1 MYALADCNNFF
12 VSCERVFRP
21 DLWNKPVLVLSGNDG
36 CVVSRSNEVK
46 ALGIKMGVPL
56 YQIRDLVEKHHIA
69 CFSSNFSL
77 YGDLSARVMSLLR
90 NHTTRFE
97 QYSIDEGFI
106 TLDHV
111 SPAERKTYCE
121 NLVREIYQGTGIPV
135 SMGIAPSKTLCKVAS
150 KYAKKFPGYNGA
162 CMIDTDEKRLKA
174 LAKFEIG
181 DVWGVGRQ
189 TAAKLAALGI
199 STALQFAE
207 MSESRVQSLLHKPG
221 LLTWRELHGIDCIDT
236 SEMVSKQSITTSR
249 TFANPITTLP
259 LMEQQLANFCDT
271 CARKLRMQKSLCAQ
285 LIVFAYTSRFR
296 TDIEQCQIVQTVNL
310 SIPTSDTR
318 ELLSYML
325 NAFRPYFREG
335 VQFKKAGVIFS
346 RIVPEGSVVAYLF
359 DERDRTRDAC
369 SAPSTRY
376 ATRRDAT
383 LSCLPPNC
391 LTCPDLSGTF
401 PNPPIHP
408 KSKPHRSINRSTKAR
423 ATPPNCRR
431 CLQSAYNPRCGLAE
445 EGVESRIFCPPP
457 LVFSRIV
464 RLSPQAM
471 SKQKETA

>member
-21 DLWNKPVLVLSGNDG
+21 DLWDKPVLVLSGNDG

-90 NHTTRFE
+90 KHTTRFE

-174 LAKFEIG
+174 LAGFEVG

-285 LIVFAYTSRFR
+285 LIVFAHTSRFR

-346 RIVPEGSVVAYLF
+346 RIVPEGSVVADLF
-359 DERDRTRDAC
+359 DERDRTRDAALQRTIDKIREKAGRNAILLATQLPT
-369 SAPSTRY
+369 SKEQAAQVYKSEHQSPRY
-376 ATRRDAT
+376 TT
-383 LSCLPPNC
+383 ELSQV
-391 LTCPDLSGTF
+391 LT
-401 PNPPIHP
+401 I
-408 KSKPHRSINRSTKAR
+408 
-423 ATPPNCRR
+423 
-431 CLQSAYNPRCGLAE
+431 
-445 EGVESRIFCPPP
+445 RI
-457 LVFSRIV
+457 
-464 RLSPQAM
+464 
-471 SKQKETA
+471 

>member
-1 MYALADCNNFF
+1 M
-12 VSCERVFRP
+12 
-21 DLWNKPVLVLSGNDG
+21 
-36 CVVSRSNEVK
+36 
-46 ALGIKMGVPL
+46 
-56 YQIRDLVEKHHIA
+56 EKHHIA

-90 NHTTRFE
+90 KHTTRFE

-111 SPAERKTYCE
+111 PPAERKTYCE

-221 LLTWRELHGIDCIDT
+221 LLTWRELHGIDCIKISGTQASSPAEGSNCKLSNCQIQASSPAERSNCKLSNCQIQASSPAEDS

-346 RIVPEGSVVAYLF
+346 RIVPEGSVVADLF
-359 DERDRTRDAC
+359 DERDRTRDAALQRTIDKIRDK
-369 SAPSTRY
+369 SGRNAILL
-376 ATRRDAT
+376 ATQLPN
-383 LSCLPPNC
+383 LS
-391 LTCPDLSGTF
+391 
-401 PNPPIHP
+401 
-408 KSKPHRSINRSTKAR
+408 RSIGNLPQSTGTSKEQA
-423 ATPPNCRR
+423 AQVYKSEH
-431 CLQSAYNPRCGLAE
+431 QSPCYTTELSQ
-445 EGVESRIFCPPP
+445 VLTIRI
-457 LVFSRIV
+457 
-464 RLSPQAM
+464 
-471 SKQKETA
+471 

>member
-21 DLWNKPVLVLSGNDG
+21 DLWDKPVLVLSGNDG

-90 NHTTRFE
+90 KHTTRFE

-285 LIVFAYTSRFR
+285 LIVFAHTSRFR

-346 RIVPEGSVVAYLF
+346 RIVPEGSVVADLF
-359 DERDRTRDAC
+359 DERNRTRDAALQRTIDKIRDK
-369 SAPSTRY
+369 SGRNAILL
-376 ATRRDAT
+376 ATQLPTSKEQAAQVYKSEHQSPCYT
-383 LSCLPPNC
+383 TELSQI
-391 LTCPDLSGTF
+391 LT
-401 PNPPIHP
+401 I
-408 KSKPHRSINRSTKAR
+408 
-423 ATPPNCRR
+423 
-431 CLQSAYNPRCGLAE
+431 
-445 EGVESRIFCPPP
+445 RI
-457 LVFSRIV
+457 
-464 RLSPQAM
+464 
-471 SKQKETA
+471 

>member
-21 DLWNKPVLVLSGNDG
+21 DLWDKPVLVLSGNDG

-90 NHTTRFE
+90 KHTTRFE

-111 SPAERKTYCE
+111 PPAERKTYCE

-162 CMIDTDEKRLKA
+162 CMIDTEEKRLKA

-285 LIVFAYTSRFR
+285 LIVFAHTSRFR

-346 RIVPEGSVVAYLF
+346 RIVPEGSVVADLF
-359 DERDRTRDAC
+359 DERDRTRDAALQRTIDKIREKAGRNAILLATQLPT
-369 SAPSTRY
+369 SKEQAAQVYKSEHQSPRY
-376 ATRRDAT
+376 TT
-383 LSCLPPNC
+383 ELSQV
-391 LTCPDLSGTF
+391 LT
-401 PNPPIHP
+401 I
-408 KSKPHRSINRSTKAR
+408 
-423 ATPPNCRR
+423 
-431 CLQSAYNPRCGLAE
+431 
-445 EGVESRIFCPPP
+445 RI
-457 LVFSRIV
+457 
-464 RLSPQAM
+464 
-471 SKQKETA
+471 

>member
-21 DLWNKPVLVLSGNDG
+21 DLWGKPVLVLSGNDG

-111 SPAERKTYCE
+111 APAERKTYCE

-174 LAKFEIG
+174 LAGFEVG

-285 LIVFAYTSRFR
+285 LIVFAHTSRFR

-346 RIVPEGSVVAYLF
+346 RIVPEGSVVADLF
-359 DERDRTRDAC
+359 DERDRTRDAALQRTIDKIRDKAGRNAILLATQLPFLPQ
-369 SAPSTRY
+369 STGNLSPSTE
-376 ATRRDAT
+376 TMPPSSET
-383 LSCLPPNC
+383 LPQSTGNLSRSIGTSKDQAAQVYKSEHQSPHY
-391 LTCPDLSGTF
+391 TTDLSQILT
-401 PNPPIHP
+401 I
-408 KSKPHRSINRSTKAR
+408 
-423 ATPPNCRR
+423 
-431 CLQSAYNPRCGLAE
+431 
-445 EGVESRIFCPPP
+445 
-457 LVFSRIV
+457 
-464 RLSPQAM
+464 RL
-471 SKQKETA
+471 

>member
-21 DLWNKPVLVLSGNDG
+21 DLWDKPVLVLSGNDG

-90 NHTTRFE
+90 KHTTRFE

-111 SPAERKTYCE
+111 PPAERKTYCE

-174 LAKFEIG
+174 LAKFEVG

-285 LIVFAYTSRFR
+285 LIVFAHTSRFR

-346 RIVPEGSVVAYLF
+346 RIVPEGSVVADLF
-359 DERDRTRDAC
+359 DERDRTRDAALQRTIDKIREKAGRNAILLATKLPT
-369 SAPSTRY
+369 SKEQAAQVYKSEHQSPRY
-376 ATRRDAT
+376 TT
-383 LSCLPPNC
+383 ELSQV
-391 LTCPDLSGTF
+391 LT
-401 PNPPIHP
+401 I
-408 KSKPHRSINRSTKAR
+408 
-423 ATPPNCRR
+423 
-431 CLQSAYNPRCGLAE
+431 
-445 EGVESRIFCPPP
+445 RI
-457 LVFSRIV
+457 
-464 RLSPQAM
+464 
-471 SKQKETA
+471 

>member
-21 DLWNKPVLVLSGNDG
+21 DLWDKPVLVLSGNDG

-90 NHTTRFE
+90 KHTTRFE

-111 SPAERKTYCE
+111 PPAERKTYCE

-135 SMGIAPSKTLCKVAS
+135 SMGIAPSKTICKVAS

-162 CMIDTDEKRLKA
+162 CMIDSDEKRLKA

-207 MSESRVQSLLHKPG
+207 MSESRVQSLLNKPG

-271 CARKLRMQKSLCAQ
+271 CARKLRMQKSLCTQ

-346 RIVPEGSVVAYLF
+346 RIVPEGSRFIGTLF
-359 DERDRTRDAC
+359 DERDRTRDAALQRTIDKIRDKAGRNAILLATQLPT
-369 SAPSTRY
+369 SKEQAAQVYKSEHQSPRY
-376 ATRRDAT
+376 TT
-383 LSCLPPNC
+383 ELSQV
-391 LTCPDLSGTF
+391 LT
-401 PNPPIHP
+401 I
-408 KSKPHRSINRSTKAR
+408 
-423 ATPPNCRR
+423 
-431 CLQSAYNPRCGLAE
+431 
-445 EGVESRIFCPPP
+445 RI
-457 LVFSRIV
+457 
-464 RLSPQAM
+464 
-471 SKQKETA
+471 

>member
-21 DLWNKPVLVLSGNDG
+21 DLWDKPVLVLSGNDG
-36 CVVSRSNEVK
+36 CVISRSNEVK

-90 NHTTRFE
+90 KHTTRFE

-111 SPAERKTYCE
+111 PPAERKTYCE

-207 MSESRVQSLLHKPG
+207 MSENRVQSLLHKPG

-285 LIVFAYTSRFR
+285 LIVFAHTSRFR

-325 NAFRPYFREG
+325 NACRPYFREG

-346 RIVPEGSVVAYLF
+346 RIVPEGAGVADLF
-359 DERDRTRDAC
+359 DERNRTRDA
-369 SAPSTRY
+369 ALQRTIDKI
-376 ATRRDAT
+376 RD
-383 LSCLPPNC
+383 
-391 LTCPDLSGTF
+391 
-401 PNPPIHP
+401 
-408 KSKPHRSINRSTKAR
+408 KA
-423 ATPPNCRR
+423 
-431 CLQSAYNPRCGLAE
+431 
-445 EGVESRIFCPPP
+445 ES
-457 LVFSRIV
+457 S
-464 RLSPQAM
+464 
-471 SKQKETA
+471 

>member
-111 SPAERKTYCE
+111 PPAERKTYCE

-285 LIVFAYTSRFR
+285 LIVFAHTSRFR

-346 RIVPEGSVVAYLF
+346 RIVPEGSVVADLF
-359 DERDRTRDAC
+359 DERNRTRDAALQRTIDKIRDKAGRNAILLATQLPT
-369 SAPSTRY
+369 SKEQAAQVYKSEHQSPRY
-376 ATRRDAT
+376 TT
-383 LSCLPPNC
+383 ELSQV
-391 LTCPDLSGTF
+391 LT
-401 PNPPIHP
+401 I
-408 KSKPHRSINRSTKAR
+408 
-423 ATPPNCRR
+423 
-431 CLQSAYNPRCGLAE
+431 
-445 EGVESRIFCPPP
+445 RI
-457 LVFSRIV
+457 
-464 RLSPQAM
+464 
-471 SKQKETA
+471 

>member
-21 DLWNKPVLVLSGNDG
+21 DLWDKPVLVLSGNDG

-90 NHTTRFE
+90 KHTTRFE

-106 TLDHV
+106 PLDHV
-111 SPAERKTYCE
+111 APAERKTYCE

-285 LIVFAYTSRFR
+285 LIVFAHTSRFR

-346 RIVPEGSVVAYLF
+346 RIVPEGSVVADLF
-359 DERDRTRDAC
+359 DERDRTRDAALQRTIDKIRDK
-369 SAPSTRY
+369 SGRNAILLATQLPTSKEQAAQVYKSEHQSPRY
-376 ATRRDAT
+376 TT
-383 LSCLPPNC
+383 ELSQV
-391 LTCPDLSGTF
+391 LT
-401 PNPPIHP
+401 I
-408 KSKPHRSINRSTKAR
+408 
-423 ATPPNCRR
+423 
-431 CLQSAYNPRCGLAE
+431 
-445 EGVESRIFCPPP
+445 RI
-457 LVFSRIV
+457 
-464 RLSPQAM
+464 
-471 SKQKETA
+471 

>member
-21 DLWNKPVLVLSGNDG
+21 DLWDKPVLVLSGNDG
-36 CVVSRSNEVK
+36 CVISRSNEVK

-90 NHTTRFE
+90 KHTTRFE

-111 SPAERKTYCE
+111 PPAERKTYCE

-162 CMIDTDEKRLKA
+162 CMIDTDEKRMKA
-174 LAKFEIG
+174 LSGFEVG

-285 LIVFAYTSRFR
+285 LIVFAHTSRFR

-346 RIVPEGSVVAYLF
+346 RIVPEGSVVADLF
-359 DERDRTRDAC
+359 DERDRTRDAALQRTIDKIRDK
-369 SAPSTRY
+369 SGRNAILLATQLPTSKEQAAQVYKSEHQSPRY
-376 ATRRDAT
+376 TT
-383 LSCLPPNC
+383 ELSQV
-391 LTCPDLSGTF
+391 LT
-401 PNPPIHP
+401 I
-408 KSKPHRSINRSTKAR
+408 
-423 ATPPNCRR
+423 
-431 CLQSAYNPRCGLAE
+431 
-445 EGVESRIFCPPP
+445 RI
-457 LVFSRIV
+457 
-464 RLSPQAM
+464 
-471 SKQKETA
+471 

>member
-21 DLWNKPVLVLSGNDG
+21 DLWDKPVLVLSGNDG

-285 LIVFAYTSRFR
+285 LIVFAHTSRFR

-346 RIVPEGSVVAYLF
+346 RIVPEGSVVADLF
-359 DERDRTRDAC
+359 DERNRTRDAALQRTIDKIRDK
-369 SAPSTRY
+369 SGRNAILLATQLPTSKEQAAQVYKSEHQSPRY
-376 ATRRDAT
+376 TT
-383 LSCLPPNC
+383 ELSQILQ
-391 LTCPDLSGTF
+391 
-401 PNPPIHP
+401 
-408 KSKPHRSINRSTKAR
+408 IN
-423 ATPPNCRR
+423 
-431 CLQSAYNPRCGLAE
+431 L
-445 EGVESRIFCPPP
+445 
-457 LVFSRIV
+457 
-464 RLSPQAM
+464 
-471 SKQKETA
+471 

>member
-21 DLWNKPVLVLSGNDG
+21 DLWDKPVLVLSGNDG
-36 CVVSRSNEVK
+36 CVISRSNEVK

-90 NHTTRFE
+90 KHTTRFE

-111 SPAERKTYCE
+111 PPAERKTYCE

-174 LAKFEIG
+174 LAGFEVG

-199 STALQFAE
+199 STAFQFAE

-285 LIVFAYTSRFR
+285 LIVFAHTSRFR

-346 RIVPEGSVVAYLF
+346 RIVPEGSVVADLF
-359 DERDRTRDAC
+359 DERDRTRDAALQRTIDKIRDKAGRNAILLATQLPT
-369 SAPSTRY
+369 SKEQAAQVYKSEHQSPRY
-376 ATRRDAT
+376 TT
-383 LSCLPPNC
+383 ELSQV
-391 LTCPDLSGTF
+391 LT
-401 PNPPIHP
+401 I
-408 KSKPHRSINRSTKAR
+408 
-423 ATPPNCRR
+423 
-431 CLQSAYNPRCGLAE
+431 
-445 EGVESRIFCPPP
+445 RI
-457 LVFSRIV
+457 
-464 RLSPQAM
+464 
-471 SKQKETA
+471 

>member
-21 DLWNKPVLVLSGNDG
+21 DLWDKPVLVLSGNDG
-36 CVVSRSNEVK
+36 CVISRSNEVK

-90 NHTTRFE
+90 KHTTRFE

-111 SPAERKTYCE
+111 PPAERKTYCE

-174 LAKFEIG
+174 LAGFEVG

-285 LIVFAYTSRFR
+285 LIVFAHTSRFR

-346 RIVPEGSVVAYLF
+346 RIVPEGSVVADLF
-359 DERDRTRDAC
+359 DERDRTRDAALQRTIDKIREKAGRNAILLATQLPT
-369 SAPSTRY
+369 SKEQAAQVYKSEHQSPRY
-376 ATRRDAT
+376 TT
-383 LSCLPPNC
+383 ELSQV
-391 LTCPDLSGTF
+391 LT
-401 PNPPIHP
+401 I
-408 KSKPHRSINRSTKAR
+408 
-423 ATPPNCRR
+423 
-431 CLQSAYNPRCGLAE
+431 
-445 EGVESRIFCPPP
+445 RI
-457 LVFSRIV
+457 
-464 RLSPQAM
+464 
-471 SKQKETA
+471 

>member
-21 DLWNKPVLVLSGNDG
+21 DLWDKPVLVLSGNDG

-90 NHTTRFE
+90 KHTTRFE

-111 SPAERKTYCE
+111 PPAERKTYCE

-199 STALQFAE
+199 STALQFTE

-346 RIVPEGSVVAYLF
+346 RIVPEGSVVADLF
-359 DERDRTRDAC
+359 DERDRTRDAALQRTIDKIREKAGRNAILLATQLPT
-369 SAPSTRY
+369 SKEQAAQVYKSEHQSPRY
-376 ATRRDAT
+376 TT
-383 LSCLPPNC
+383 ELSQV
-391 LTCPDLSGTF
+391 LT
-401 PNPPIHP
+401 I
-408 KSKPHRSINRSTKAR
+408 
-423 ATPPNCRR
+423 
-431 CLQSAYNPRCGLAE
+431 
-445 EGVESRIFCPPP
+445 RI
-457 LVFSRIV
+457 
-464 RLSPQAM
+464 
-471 SKQKETA
+471 

>member
-21 DLWNKPVLVLSGNDG
+21 DLWDKPVLVLSGNDG
-36 CVVSRSNEVK
+36 CVISRSNEVK

-90 NHTTRFE
+90 KHTTRFE

-111 SPAERKTYCE
+111 PPAERKTYCE
-121 NLVREIYQGTGIPV
+121 SLVREIYQGTGIPV

-174 LAKFEIG
+174 LAGFEVG

-236 SEMVSKQSITTSR
+236 SELVSKQSITTSR

-285 LIVFAYTSRFR
+285 LIVFAHTSRFR

-346 RIVPEGSVVAYLF
+346 RIVPEGSVVADLF
-359 DERDRTRDAC
+359 DERDRTRDTALQRTIDKIRDK
-369 SAPSTRY
+369 SGRNAILLATQLPTSKEQAAQVYKSEHQSPRY
-376 ATRRDAT
+376 TT
-383 LSCLPPNC
+383 ELSQV
-391 LTCPDLSGTF
+391 LT
-401 PNPPIHP
+401 I
-408 KSKPHRSINRSTKAR
+408 
-423 ATPPNCRR
+423 
-431 CLQSAYNPRCGLAE
+431 
-445 EGVESRIFCPPP
+445 RI
-457 LVFSRIV
+457 
-464 RLSPQAM
+464 
-471 SKQKETA
+471 

>member
-236 SEMVSKQSITTSR
+236 SELVSKQSITTSR

-346 RIVPEGSVVAYLF
+346 RIVPEGSVVADLF
-359 DERDRTRDAC
+359 DERDRTRDTALQRTIDKIRDK
-369 SAPSTRY
+369 SGRNAILL
-376 ATRRDAT
+376 ATQLPTSKEQAAQVYKSEHQSPHYT
-383 LSCLPPNC
+383 TELSQV
-391 LTCPDLSGTF
+391 LT
-401 PNPPIHP
+401 I
-408 KSKPHRSINRSTKAR
+408 
-423 ATPPNCRR
+423 
-431 CLQSAYNPRCGLAE
+431 
-445 EGVESRIFCPPP
+445 RI
-457 LVFSRIV
+457 
-464 RLSPQAM
+464 
-471 SKQKETA
+471 

>member
-21 DLWNKPVLVLSGNDG
+21 DLWDKPVLVLSGNDG

-90 NHTTRFE
+90 KHTTRFE

-111 SPAERKTYCE
+111 PPAERKTYCE

-174 LAKFEIG
+174 LAKFEVG

-346 RIVPEGSVVAYLF
+346 RIVPEGSVVADLF
-359 DERDRTRDAC
+359 DERDRTRDAALQRTIDKIREKAGRNAILLATQLPT
-369 SAPSTRY
+369 SKEQAAQVYKSEHQSPRY
-376 ATRRDAT
+376 TT
-383 LSCLPPNC
+383 ELSQV
-391 LTCPDLSGTF
+391 LT
-401 PNPPIHP
+401 I
-408 KSKPHRSINRSTKAR
+408 
-423 ATPPNCRR
+423 
-431 CLQSAYNPRCGLAE
+431 
-445 EGVESRIFCPPP
+445 RI
-457 LVFSRIV
+457 
-464 RLSPQAM
+464 
-471 SKQKETA
+471 

>member
-346 RIVPEGSVVAYLF
+346 RIVPEGSVVADLF
-359 DERDRTRDAC
+359 DERDRTRDAALQRTIDKIRDKAGRNAILLATQLPT
-369 SAPSTRY
+369 SKEQAAQVYKSEHQSPRY
-376 ATRRDAT
+376 TT
-383 LSCLPPNC
+383 ELSQV
-391 LTCPDLSGTF
+391 LT
-401 PNPPIHP
+401 I
-408 KSKPHRSINRSTKAR
+408 
-423 ATPPNCRR
+423 
-431 CLQSAYNPRCGLAE
+431 
-445 EGVESRIFCPPP
+445 RI
-457 LVFSRIV
+457 
-464 RLSPQAM
+464 
-471 SKQKETA
+471 

>member
-21 DLWNKPVLVLSGNDG
+21 DLWDKPVLVLSGNDG

-90 NHTTRFE
+90 KHTTRFE

-111 SPAERKTYCE
+111 PPAERKTYCE

-346 RIVPEGSVVAYLF
+346 RIVPEGSVVADLF
-359 DERDRTRDAC
+359 DERDRTRDAALQRTIDKIRDK
-369 SAPSTRY
+369 SGRNAILLATQLPTSKEQAAQVYKSEHQSPRY
-376 ATRRDAT
+376 TT
-383 LSCLPPNC
+383 ELSQV
-391 LTCPDLSGTF
+391 LT
-401 PNPPIHP
+401 I
-408 KSKPHRSINRSTKAR
+408 
-423 ATPPNCRR
+423 
-431 CLQSAYNPRCGLAE
+431 
-445 EGVESRIFCPPP
+445 RI
-457 LVFSRIV
+457 
-464 RLSPQAM
+464 
-471 SKQKETA
+471 

>member
-21 DLWNKPVLVLSGNDG
+21 DLWDKPVLVLSGNDG

-111 SPAERKTYCE
+111 PPAERKTYCE

-174 LAKFEIG
+174 LAGFEVG

-346 RIVPEGSVVAYLF
+346 RIVPEGSVVADLF
-359 DERDRTRDAC
+359 DERDRTRDAALQRTIDKIRDK
-369 SAPSTRY
+369 SGRNAILLATQLPTSKEQAAQVYKSEHQSPRY
-376 ATRRDAT
+376 TT
-383 LSCLPPNC
+383 ELSQV
-391 LTCPDLSGTF
+391 LT
-401 PNPPIHP
+401 I
-408 KSKPHRSINRSTKAR
+408 
-423 ATPPNCRR
+423 
-431 CLQSAYNPRCGLAE
+431 
-445 EGVESRIFCPPP
+445 RI
-457 LVFSRIV
+457 
-464 RLSPQAM
+464 
-471 SKQKETA
+471 

>member
-21 DLWNKPVLVLSGNDG
+21 DLWDKPVLVLSGNDG

-346 RIVPEGSVVAYLF
+346 RIVPEGSVVADLF
-359 DERDRTRDAC
+359 DERDRTRDAALQRTIDKIRDK
-369 SAPSTRY
+369 SGRNAILLATQLPTSKEQAAQVYKSEHQSPRY
-376 ATRRDAT
+376 TT
-383 LSCLPPNC
+383 ELSQV
-391 LTCPDLSGTF
+391 LT
-401 PNPPIHP
+401 I
-408 KSKPHRSINRSTKAR
+408 
-423 ATPPNCRR
+423 
-431 CLQSAYNPRCGLAE
+431 
-445 EGVESRIFCPPP
+445 RI
-457 LVFSRIV
+457 
-464 RLSPQAM
+464 
-471 SKQKETA
+471 